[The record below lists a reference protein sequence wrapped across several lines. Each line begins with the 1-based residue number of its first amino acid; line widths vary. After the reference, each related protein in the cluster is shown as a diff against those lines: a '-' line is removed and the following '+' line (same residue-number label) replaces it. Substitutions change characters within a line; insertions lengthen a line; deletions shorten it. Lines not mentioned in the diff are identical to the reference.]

1 MGKETGRLLHVGV
14 RNKFCSACAQ
24 DSPQGKHHCY
34 KNWSASSSEMETD
47 IILEGFLQ
55 AERVPGIRYTTIIG
69 DGDRSAYL
77 SLIQNVPG
85 WGALYSETRM
95 CKSLL

>member
-1 MGKETGRLLHVGV
+1 MLGTNSVLLV
-14 RNKFCSACAQ
+14 RKTFLKISITA
-24 DSPQGKHHCY
+24 CY